1 MKPENIK
8 FISNDQQRQFAYNV
22 RKNVNAYFTENK
34 ISPKGNTTLVVKT
47 IIMLS
52 LYIPIPLDTVFPP
65 TVECMGWL
73 VFISYNGNCCSW
85 YWNGNYA

>member
-52 LYIPIPLDTVFPP
+52 LYIVPFVILLLIPMSTWVGLF
-65 TVECMGWL
+65 CQL
-73 VFISYNGNCCSW
+73 
-85 YWNGNYA
+85 